1 MFCPSQTLGTHGW
14 CLFSGRVFVNVQPD
28 AAGVQQ
34 GVATLQSAASQQQKK
49 CEVFKP
55 FQMPEYQS
63 EMESVSSNCLTVPA
77 SSGQAGLYWTNWS
90 LLVRQ
95 APTGKQIK
103 LD

>member
-1 MFCPSQTLGTHGW
+1 M
-14 CLFSGRVFVNVQPD
+14 QPD

-34 GVATLQSAASQQQKK
+34 GVATLQSAASEQQKK
-49 CEVFKP
+49 CVVFKP

-63 EMESVSSNCLTVPA
+63 ETESVSSNCLTVPA